1 MSSRSSGAGWRTL
14 GKWFDS
20 RKWNARNTVGGI
32 LAIASAESVVVEG
45 ISWPAVAL
53 GVAAVLP
60 LSLDAIQQKAPSCNC
75 NQGLLQGP

>member
-1 MSSRSSGAGWRTL
+1 MSLKSSGAGWLTL
-14 GKWFDS
+14 GKYFDL

-32 LAIASAESVVVEG
+32 LAIATAESIVVEG

-60 LSLDAIQQKAPSCNC
+60 LSLDAIQKKAPSCKC
-75 NQGLLQGP
+75 NQGL